1 MGGMW
6 ACLPGEAALTR
17 IPDLLTRRFF
27 SPAHPTGTFQVP
39 IAFHKM
45 VTGEGSG
52 GDLGKLEAFAG
63 VGEFPV
69 RVKCATL
76 AWHRL
81 RAAIQGKQDTVSTEE

>member
-1 MGGMW
+1 VSSWRSG
-6 ACLPGEAALTR
+6 
-17 IPDLLTRRFF
+17 PDADSGPPDASVFLAR
-27 SPAHPTGTFQVP
+27 PPTGAFQVP
-39 IAFHKM
+39 IPFQKFHKM